1 VKNSKESSVN
11 DPPEELQPFV
21 TLRDHVRPAMPTD
34 ESVRLFSGQ
43 VWRFFR
49 KAQKDPFIHAD
60 RLRRASR
67 RRLNDLLELPDYGIL
82 VREMQSTFENWVADA
97 EPANW
102 LQLVVLPPCDRK
114 SLVREWAVEHNHTL
128 LTAPE
133 PDEILDP
140 KFEPL
145 LPEVAGDGVVVVPQL
160 ERWFLRH
167 ERGLRVVRILL
178 KRLATLQRHC
188 VVGCNSWAWEFL
200 STLVGADMVF
210 PAAVT
215 FQSFH
220 ARRLRQLFVDLSA
233 SHEAKKCFRLSS
245 NGQDIF
251 ETKEDQSPVSDY
263 FARLAA
269 RSYGIPWVAW
279 HMWRREI
286 RLKPD
291 DSDKTDQK
299 FPDEETIWI
308 TEADEF
314 ELPTG
319 LKDSVLLVLHALL
332 IHDGLSEKQL
342 SSVLPGIDPM
352 QILAALLSAE
362 FIDRE
367 DTMFRCTPAAY
378 PTARKHLINAGFP
391 GDKL

>member
-1 VKNSKESSVN
+1 MN
-11 DPPEELQPFV
+11 DPAEELHTFV
-21 TLRDHVRPAMPTD
+21 TLRDHVRPPTPTD
-34 ESVRLFSGQ
+34 ESVRLFSGK

-49 KAQKDPFIHAD
+49 TAQKDPFIHAD
-60 RLRRASR
+60 GLRRASR

-82 VREMQSTFENWVADA
+82 VREMQSTFEHWVADA

-114 SLVREWAVEHNHTL
+114 SLVREWAVEHHHTL
-128 LTAPE
+128 LSAPE

-140 KFEPL
+140 KFEPH
-145 LPEVAGDGVVVVPQL
+145 LPDVTGEGVLVVPQL

-178 KRLATLQRHC
+178 KRLAALQRQC

-200 STLVGADMVF
+200 STLLDADMVF

-220 ARRLRQLFVDLSA
+220 AERLHQLFANLATPDDA
-233 SHEAKKCFRLSS
+233 RKCFRLSN
-245 NGQDIF
+245 NGQNVF
-251 ETKEDQSPVSDY
+251 ERKKDQSQVSDY

-269 RSYGIPWVAW
+269 RSHGIPWVAW
-279 HMWRREI
+279 HMWRRAI
-286 RLKPD
+286 RLGPED
-291 DSDKTDQK
+291 GDKTDQK
-299 FPDEETIWI
+299 FPDEVTIWI
-308 TEADEF
+308 TEADGF

-319 LKDSVLLVLHALL
+319 SEDFVLLVLHALL

-342 SSVLPGIDPM
+342 SAVLPGIDPM

-362 FIDRE
+362 IIDRQ
-367 DTMFRCTPAAY
+367 DNLFRCTPAAY
-378 PTARKHLINAGFP
+378 PTARKHLISAGFP